1 MSTRKQKTLSR
12 RGFIKALAAGA
23 AIPAIVPSSALGA
36 GGTVAP
42 SNRIAMG
49 FIGTGGRMN
58 ALFGGFLPQKDV
70 QAIAVADPR
79 DKARLAAAKKTK
91 VDPKS
96 SYRDFRELVA
106 RDDIDAV
113 AIASPDYW
121 HVPLS
126 IAAIKA
132 GKDVYCEKPLSNTI
146 SEGRLLVDTVKRYG
160 AVFQHGTQLHSMRTV
175 HQACQLVRNGRIG
188 ELKQIVIG
196 SPPGKAAGLPRSET
210 VPGDI
215 DYDLW
220 QGPAPLRPYNSTVV
234 NRTGWYFISDYS
246 QSGWIAG
253 YGVHDLDIAQWAIGM
268 GRSGPVEIEGRGVF
282 PVDGLYDTVMTYELE
297 FTYPNGVKL
306 LMTDTSRNRH
316 GVTFLGSEGK
326 VYTRFTIETQPKALA
341 RAEFKPGDIH
351 LEKSPGHQR
360 NFVDCVKSR
369 QEPVT
374 SAEIAH
380 RATSTALLGG
390 IAVKLGRKLRW
401 NPKTERFIDD
411 PQADSLLTCAMRP
424 PWRL

>member
-12 RGFIKALAAGA
+12 RGFIKTLSASV
-23 AIPAIVPSSALGA
+23 AIPAIVPGSALGA
-36 GGTVAP
+36 GGAVAP

-49 FIGTGGRMN
+49 FMGTGGRMN
-58 ALFGGFLPQKDV
+58 ALFGAFLPQRDV

-79 DKARLAAAKKTK
+79 DGARQKAVRRTK
-91 VDPKS
+91 VDPKA

-146 SEGRLLVDTVKRYG
+146 SEGRILVETVKRYG
-160 AVFQHGTQLHSMRTV
+160 AIFQHGTQLHSMATV
-175 HQACQLVRNGRIG
+175 RQACQLVRNGRIG

-196 SPPGKAAGLPRSET
+196 SPPGKTAGRPRSEA
-210 VPGDI
+210 VPDTI

-220 QGPAPLRPYNSTVV
+220 QGPAPLRPYNSAVV

-253 YGVHDLDIAQWAIGM
+253 FGVHDIDIAQWAIGM

-282 PVDGLYDTVMTYELE
+282 PADGLYDTVLTYELN

-326 VYTRFTIETQPKALA
+326 VYTRYAIETQPKSLA
-341 RAEFKPGDIH
+341 RAKFTPDDIH
-351 LEKSPGHQR
+351 LYRSPGHQR
-360 NFVDCVKSR
+360 DFLNCVKSR
-369 QEPVT
+369 REPAT

-401 NPKTERFIDD
+401 NPRTERFIDD

>member
-1 MSTRKQKTLSR
+1 MNAPKSNTLSR
-12 RGFIKALAAGA
+12 RGFIKTLTAGV
-23 AIPAIVPSSALGA
+23 AIPMIVPSSALGLA
-36 GGTVAP
+36 GSIAP

-58 ALFGGFLPQKDV
+58 ALFSGFLPQKDV

-79 DKARLAAAKKTK
+79 DSARQAAVKKTK
-91 VDPKS
+91 VNPKA
-96 SYRDFRELVA
+96 SYRDFRELIA

-121 HVPLS
+121 HVPHS

-146 SEGRLLVDTVKRYG
+146 SEGRMLVDTVKRYG
-160 AVFQHGTQLHSMRTV
+160 AVFQHGTQLHSMATV

-188 ELKQIVIG
+188 TLDRIVIG
-196 SPPGKAAGLPRSET
+196 SPPGKVAPMAPPQP
-210 VPGDI
+210 VPDSI

-234 NRTGWYFISDYS
+234 NRVGWYFISDYS

-253 YGVHDLDIAQWAIGM
+253 YGVHDIDIAQWAIGM
-268 GRSGPVEIEGRGVF
+268 EQSGPVEIEGRGVF
-282 PVDGLYDTVMTYELE
+282 PSDGLYDTVTTYELN

-306 LMTDTSRNRH
+306 LMTDTTRNRH
-316 GVTFLGSEGK
+316 GVTFHGSEGK
-326 VYTRFTIETQPKALA
+326 VYTRFSIETEPKALA
-341 RAEFKPGDIH
+341 RAEFETSEIH
-351 LEKSPGHQR
+351 LQKSPGHQR
-360 NFVDCVKSR
+360 NFLDCVKSR
-369 QEPVT
+369 KDPIT
-374 SAEIAH
+374 CAETAH

-401 NPKTERFIDD
+401 DPKTERFAND
-411 PQADSLLTCAMRP
+411 PQANSLLTLAMRP
-424 PWRL
+424 PWNL

>member
-1 MSTRKQKTLSR
+1 MSTRKRKTLSR
-12 RGFIKALAAGA
+12 RNFIKTLAAGA
-23 AIPAIVPSSALGA
+23 AIPAIVPASALGRA
-36 GGTVAP
+36 GVVAP
-42 SNRIAMG
+42 SERIAMG

-58 ALFGGFLPQKDV
+58 ALFRGFLPQKDV

-79 DKARLAAAKKTK
+79 DRARLAAVKKTK

-126 IAAIKA
+126 IAAIKS

-188 ELKQIVIG
+188 RLDRIVIG
-196 SPPGKAAGLPRSET
+196 SPPGKRAGLPKSET
-210 VPGDI
+210 APADI

-253 YGVHDLDIAQWAIGM
+253 FGVHDLDIAQWAIGM
-268 GRSGPVEIEGRGVF
+268 GRTGPVEIEGRGVF
-282 PVDGLYDTVMTYELE
+282 PTDGLYDTVLTYELQ

-306 LMTDTSRNRH
+306 LMTDTARNRH

-326 VYTRFTIETQPKALA
+326 VYTRYTIETHPKALA
-341 RAEFKPGDIH
+341 RAEFSPSDTL

-401 NPKTERFIDD
+401 NPETERFIGD

-424 PWRL
+424 PWRI

>member
-1 MSTRKQKTLSR
+1 MNTLSR
-12 RGFIKALAAGA
+12 RGFIKTLTAGA
-23 AIPAIVPSSALGA
+23 AIPAIVPSSALGLA
-36 GGTVAP
+36 GSVAP
-42 SNRIAMG
+42 SDRIAMG

-79 DKARLAAAKKTK
+79 DAARQAAAKRTK
-91 VDPKS
+91 VDPKA

-113 AIASPDYW
+113 AIASPDHW

-126 IAAIKA
+126 IAAIKN

-146 SEGRLLVDTVKRYG
+146 SEGRILVDTVKRYG

-188 ELKQIVIG
+188 ELKRIVIG
-196 SPPGKAAGLPRSET
+196 SPPGKRTALPQPEA
-210 VPGDI
+210 VPDSV

-220 QGPAPLRPYNSTVV
+220 QGPAPLREYNSTVV
-234 NRTGWYFISDYS
+234 NRVGWYFISDYS

-253 YGVHDLDIAQWAIGM
+253 FGVHDIDIAQWAIGM
-268 GRSGPVEIEGRGVF
+268 GRTGPVEIEGRGVF
-282 PVDGLYDTVMTYELE
+282 PTDGLYDTVMTYELQ
-297 FTYPNGVKL
+297 FTYPNGTKL

-316 GVTFLGSEGK
+316 GVTFEGGEGK
-326 VYTRFTIETQPKALA
+326 VYTRYAIETQPTALA
-341 RAEFKPGDIH
+341 RAEFSPGDIL
-351 LEKSPGHQR
+351 LEKSLGHQR
-360 NFVDCVKSR
+360 NFLDCVKSR

-401 NPKTERFIDD
+401 NPQTERFIND

-424 PWRL
+424 PWRV

>member
-1 MSTRKQKTLSR
+1 MNTLSR
-12 RGFIKALAAGA
+12 RGFIKTITAGV
-23 AIPAIVPSSALGA
+23 AIPTILPSSALGLA
-36 GGTVAP
+36 GNVAP

-58 ALFGGFLPQKDV
+58 ALFNGFLPQKDV
-70 QAIAVADPR
+70 QAMAVADPR
-79 DKARLAAAKKTK
+79 DARRQAAVKRTK

-113 AIASPDYW
+113 AIASPDHW
-121 HVPLS
+121 HVPHS
-126 IAAIKA
+126 IAAIKS

-146 SEGRLLVDTVKRYG
+146 SEGRLLVETVKRYG
-160 AVFQHGTQLHSMRTV
+160 AVFQHGTQLHSMATV

-188 ELKQIVIG
+188 ELDRIVIG
-196 SPPGKAAGLPRSET
+196 SPPGKTAPPPRTEP
-210 VPGDI
+210 VPDSI

-220 QGPAPLRPYNSTVV
+220 QGPAPLREYNSAVV
-234 NRTGWYFISDYS
+234 NKVGWYFISDYS

-253 YGVHDLDIAQWAIGM
+253 YGVHDIDIAQWAIGM
-268 GRSGPVEIEGRGVF
+268 NRTGPVEIEGRGVF
-282 PVDGLYDTVMTYELE
+282 PKDGLYNTVTTYELQ

-306 LMTDTSRNRH
+306 LMTDTGRNRH
-316 GVTFLGSEGK
+316 GVTFHGSEGK

-341 RAEFKPGDIH
+341 RAEFNTSDIH

-360 NFVDCVKSR
+360 NFLDCVKSR
-369 QEPVT
+369 REPVT
-374 SAEIAH
+374 CAEIAH

-401 NPKTERFIDD
+401 NPQTERFIND
-411 PQADSLLTCAMRP
+411 PQADSLLTYAMRP

>member
-1 MSTRKQKTLSR
+1 MTTLSR
-12 RGFIKALAAGA
+12 RGFIKTLTAGV
-23 AIPAIVPSSALGA
+23 AIPAIVPSRALGLA
-36 GGTVAP
+36 GTVAP

-58 ALFGGFLPQKDV
+58 ALFRGFLPQKDV

-79 DKARLAAAKKTK
+79 DGPRQAAEKKTK
-91 VDPKS
+91 VDSKA
-96 SYRDFRELVA
+96 SYRDFRELIA

-113 AIASPDYW
+113 AIASPDHW

-126 IAAIKA
+126 IAAIKS

-146 SEGRLLVDTVKRYG
+146 SEGRILVDTVKRYG
-160 AVFQHGTQLHSMRTV
+160 AVFQHGTQLHSMATV

-196 SPPGKAAGLPRSET
+196 SPPGKTAPLPQPEPIPNT
-210 VPGDI
+210 I

-234 NRTGWYFISDYS
+234 NRVGWYFLSDYS

-253 YGVHDLDIAQWAIGM
+253 FGVHDIDIAQWAIGM
-268 GRSGPVEIEGRGVF
+268 GRTGPVEIEGRGVF
-282 PVDGLYDTVMTYELE
+282 PKEGLYDTITTYELQ
-297 FTYPNGVKL
+297 FTYPNGAKL

-316 GVTFLGSEGK
+316 GVTFHGSEGK
-326 VYTRFTIETQPKALA
+326 VYTRYTIETQPKALA
-341 RAEFKPGDIH
+341 RAEFSPGDIL

-360 NFVDCVKSR
+360 NFLDCVKSR

-401 NPKTERFIDD
+401 NPQTEQFIND
-411 PQADSLLTCAMRP
+411 PQADALLTCAMRP
-424 PWRL
+424 PWRV

>member
-1 MSTRKQKTLSR
+1 MNTLSR
-12 RGFIKALAAGA
+12 RGFIKTLTAGA
-23 AIPAIVPSSALGA
+23 AIPAIVPSSALGLA
-36 GGTVAP
+36 GSVAP
-42 SNRIAMG
+42 SDRIAMG

-79 DKARLAAAKKTK
+79 DAARQAAAKRTK
-91 VDPKS
+91 VDPKA

-113 AIASPDYW
+113 AVASPDHW

-126 IAAIKA
+126 IAAIKN

-146 SEGRLLVDTVKRYG
+146 SEGRILVDTVKRYG

-188 ELKQIVIG
+188 ELKRIVIG
-196 SPPGKAAGLPRSET
+196 SPPGKRTALPQPEA
-210 VPGDI
+210 VPDSV

-220 QGPAPLRPYNSTVV
+220 QGPAPLREYNSTVV
-234 NRTGWYFISDYS
+234 NRVGWYFISDYS

-253 YGVHDLDIAQWAIGM
+253 FGVHDIDIAQWAIGM
-268 GRSGPVEIEGRGVF
+268 GRTGPVEIEGRGVF
-282 PVDGLYDTVMTYELE
+282 PTDGLYDTVMTYELQ
-297 FTYPNGVKL
+297 FTYPNGTKL

-316 GVTFLGSEGK
+316 GVTFEGGEGK
-326 VYTRFTIETQPKALA
+326 VYTRYAIETQPTALA
-341 RAEFKPGDIH
+341 RAEFSPGDIL

-360 NFVDCVKSR
+360 NFLDCVKSR

-401 NPKTERFIDD
+401 NPQTERFIND

-424 PWRL
+424 PWRV

>member
-1 MSTRKQKTLSR
+1 MSTRIHKTLSR
-12 RGFIKALAAGA
+12 RGFIKTLSASV
-23 AIPAIVPSSALGA
+23 AIPAIVPGSALGA
-36 GGTVAP
+36 GGAVAP

-58 ALFGGFLPQKDV
+58 ALFGAFLPQRDV

-79 DKARLAAAKKTK
+79 DGARQKAMRRTK
-91 VDPKS
+91 VDPKA
-96 SYRDFRELVA
+96 SYRDFRRLVA

-146 SEGRLLVDTVKRYG
+146 SEGRILVETVKRYG
-160 AVFQHGTQLHSMRTV
+160 AIFQHGTQLHSMATV
-175 HQACQLVRNGRIG
+175 RQACQLVRNGRIG

-196 SPPGKAAGLPRSET
+196 SPPGKTAGRPRSEA
-210 VPGDI
+210 VPDTI

-220 QGPAPLRPYNSTVV
+220 QGPAPLRPYNSAVV

-253 YGVHDLDIAQWAIGM
+253 FGVHDLDIAQWAIGM
-268 GRSGPVEIEGRGVF
+268 GRTGPVEIEGRGVF
-282 PVDGLYDTVMTYELE
+282 PADGLYDTVLTYELN

-316 GVTFLGSEGK
+316 GVTFHGSEGK
-326 VYTRFTIETQPKALA
+326 VYTRYAIETEPKSLA

-351 LEKSPGHQR
+351 LYRSPGHQR
-360 NFVDCVKSR
+360 DFLNCVKSR
-369 QEPVT
+369 QEPAT
-374 SAEIAH
+374 PAEVAH

>member
-1 MSTRKQKTLSR
+1 MNTRKQKTLSR
-12 RGFIKALAAGA
+12 RGFIKTLAAGV
-23 AIPAIVPSSALGA
+23 AIPAIVPSSALGLDGA
-36 GGTVAP
+36 TAP
-42 SNRIAMG
+42 SNRVAMG

-58 ALFGGFLPQKDV
+58 ALFGAFLPQKDV

-79 DKARLAAAKKTK
+79 DPARLAAEKKTK

-96 SYRDFRELVA
+96 SYRDFRQLIA

-126 IAAIKA
+126 IAAIKS

-146 SEGRLLVDTVKRYG
+146 SEGRMLVDTVKRYG
-160 AVFQHGTQLHSMRTV
+160 AVFQHGTQLHSMATV

-188 ELKQIVIG
+188 QLKQIVIG
-196 SPPGKAAGLPRSET
+196 SPPGKTAPPPQPAL
-210 VPGDI
+210 VPDSI

-220 QGPAPLRPYNSTVV
+220 QGPAPLRPYNAAVV
-234 NRTGWYFISDYS
+234 NKTGWYFISDYS

-253 YGVHDLDIAQWAIGM
+253 YGVHDIDIAQWAIGM
-268 GRSGPVEIEGRGVF
+268 ERTGPVEIEGHGVF
-282 PVDGLYDTVMTYELE
+282 PADGLYDTVMGYELN

-326 VYTRFTIETQPKALA
+326 VYTRFTIETEPKALA
-341 RAEFKPGDIH
+341 RAEFKTSDIH
-351 LEKSPGHQR
+351 LQKSPGHQR
-360 NFVDCVKSR
+360 NFLDCVKSR
-369 QEPVT
+369 KETITP
-374 SAEIAH
+374 AEVAH

-401 NPKTERFIDD
+401 NPQTERFIDD